1 MPQGFGRHQRVAEQI
16 RREIADLLREEIRQ
30 IGISLLT
37 VTDCEVTR
45 DLSYARI
52 FYSVLSADERERAQG
67 WLDSAAGHLRTELAH
82 RMRLRSVPRL
92 SFHYDPSI
100 EHGMQMDALI
110 SAVRQQDEAQQAQSD
125 PAASDEDLPKDGVDP
140 KAEGQS

>member
-30 IGISLLT
+30 VGISLLT

-45 DLSYARI
+45 DLSYARVY
-52 FYSVLSADERERAQG
+52 YSILNAEERERAQG

-110 SAVRQQDEAQQAQSD
+110 SAVRRQDDTQNPEPSPDGDGDAPTAD
-125 PAASDEDLPKDGVDP
+125 PGTP
-140 KAEGQS
+140 KAER

>member
-30 IGISLLT
+30 AGISLLT

-45 DLSYARI
+45 DLSFARI
-52 FYSVLSADERERAQG
+52 YYSVLNAEERDRAQA
-67 WLDSAAGHLRTELAH
+67 WLDSAAGHLRSELAH

-92 SFHYDPSI
+92 SFHFDPSI

-110 SAVRQQDEAQQAQSD
+110 SAVRKQDDAHSAAAGESD
-125 PAASDEDLPKDGVDP
+125 VDDSASPDTPNPER
-140 KAEGQS
+140 

>member
-30 IGISLLT
+30 AGISLLT

-45 DLSYARI
+45 DLSFARI
-52 FYSVLSADERERAQG
+52 YFSVLNGEERERAQA
-67 WLDSAAGHLRTELAH
+67 WLDAAAGHLRSELAH

-92 SFHYDPSI
+92 SFHFDPSI

-110 SAVRQQDEAQQAQSD
+110 SAVRQQDEAQNPSSPDESGSPD
-125 PAASDEDLPKDGVDP
+125 PDSPKNAG
-140 KAEGQS
+140 

>member
-30 IGISLLT
+30 ANISLLT

-45 DLSYARI
+45 DLSYAKV
-52 FYSVLSADERERAQG
+52 FYSVLNIDERERAQA
-67 WLDSAAGHLRTELAH
+67 WLDGAAGFLRTELAH

-92 SFHYDPSI
+92 SFVFDPSI
-100 EHGMQMDALI
+100 ERGMQMDALI
-110 SAVRQQDEAQQAQSD
+110 SAVRRQDDAH
-125 PAASDEDLPKDGVDP
+125 SDEPETSGDSPAT
-140 KAEGQS
+140 KAGESS

>member
-30 IGISLLT
+30 VGISLLT

-45 DLSYARI
+45 DLSYARVY
-52 FYSVLSADERERAQG
+52 YSVLNAEERERAQG

-110 SAVRQQDEAQQAQSD
+110 SAVRRQDDTQNPDSAPEGDGDAPTAD
-125 PAASDEDLPKDGVDP
+125 PGTP
-140 KAEGQS
+140 KAER

>member
-30 IGISLLT
+30 VNISLLT

-45 DLSYARI
+45 DLSYAKV
-52 FYSVLSADERERAQG
+52 FYSVLNIDERERAQA
-67 WLDSAAGHLRTELAH
+67 WLDGAAGFLRTELAH

-92 SFHYDPSI
+92 SFVFDPSI
-100 EHGMQMDALI
+100 ERGMQMDALI
-110 SAVRQQDEAQQAQSD
+110 SAVRRQDDAH
-125 PAASDEDLPKDGVDP
+125 SDEPEISGDSPAT
-140 KAEGQS
+140 KAGESS

>member
-30 IGISLLT
+30 VGISLLT

-45 DLSYARI
+45 DLSYARVY
-52 FYSVLSADERERAQG
+52 YSVLNAEERERAQG

-110 SAVRQQDEAQQAQSD
+110 SAVRRQDDTQNPD
-125 PAASDEDLPKDGVDP
+125 PAPEGDSDAPTADPGTP
-140 KAEGQS
+140 KAER

>member
-1 MPQGFGRHQRVAEQI
+1 MPQGFSRHQRVAEQI

-30 IGISLLT
+30 ANISLLT

-45 DLSYARI
+45 DLSYAKI
-52 FYSVLSADERERAQG
+52 FYSVLNTSERDRAQA
-67 WLDSAAGHLRTELAH
+67 WLDSAAGFLRTELAH

-92 SFHYDPSI
+92 SFQFDTSI

-110 SAVRQQDEAQQAQSD
+110 SAVRRQDDEHVQVDGSD
-125 PAASDEDLPKDGVDP
+125 NEPSAGQLDG
-140 KAEGQS
+140 KSS